1 MVVEIGGALADRVQ
15 VRNPHMVDNRVVFK
29 FDSVKMIAH
38 RLLFFAL
45 PALVLLVMQLNIPW
59 HMLIGDNTETY
70 EDTDTS
76 KGHTK
81 KGQDRR
87 KRQKKQSRPT
97 TTLSLEGFK
106 DGTDDDDIDQK
117 TRDPKNGSQ
126 RCLVA
131 FDGPSTMTTN
141 EDIDR
146 IPEESERMRNAV
158 RAYQKRCR
166 RQNEWASDLIQK
178 RNMEEL
184 ALVCEQKRREDKR
197 GEQIYRR

>member
-1 MVVEIGGALADRVQ
+1 
-15 VRNPHMVDNRVVFK
+15 
-29 FDSVKMIAH
+29 MIAH

-59 HMLIGDNTETY
+59 HMLLGGDDGDNAETY
-70 EDTDTS
+70 TD
-76 KGHTK
+76 K
-81 KGQDRR
+81 K
-87 KRQKKQSRPT
+87 KQKKQKRST
-97 TTLSLEGFK
+97 TSLEGFK
-106 DGTDDDDIDQK
+106 DDNDSDSDKDSDNDNNDSDNDNNDSASRK
-117 TRDPKNGSQ
+117 VRGSQ

-131 FDGPSTMTTN
+131 FDGPSTMTSN

-178 RNMEEL
+178 RKMEEL

-197 GEQIYRR
+197 GEQIYRS

>member
-1 MVVEIGGALADRVQ
+1 
-15 VRNPHMVDNRVVFK
+15 
-29 FDSVKMIAH
+29 MIAH

-59 HMLIGDNTETY
+59 HMLLGGDDGDNAETY
-70 EDTDTS
+70 TD
-76 KGHTK
+76 K
-81 KGQDRR
+81 KE
-87 KRQKKQSRPT
+87 QKKQKKQKKQKRST
-97 TTLSLEGFK
+97 TSLEGFK
-106 DGTDDDDIDQK
+106 DDKDGESDSD
-117 TRDPKNGSQ
+117 KNSDSDNDNKKVRGSQ

-131 FDGPSTMTTN
+131 FDGPSTMTSN

-197 GEQIYRR
+197 GEQIYRS

>member
-1 MVVEIGGALADRVQ
+1 
-15 VRNPHMVDNRVVFK
+15 
-29 FDSVKMIAH
+29 MIAH

-59 HMLIGDNTETY
+59 HMLLGGDGEKTETY
-70 EDTDTS
+70 TD
-76 KGHTK
+76 K
-81 KGQDRR
+81 K
-87 KRQKKQSRPT
+87 KQKKQKRS
-97 TTLSLEGFK
+97 SLEGFK
-106 DGTDDDDIDQK
+106 DNDNDNDKDSDK
-117 TRDPKNGSQ
+117 DSDKDNRKVRGSQ
-126 RCLVA
+126 HCLVA
-131 FDGPSTMTTN
+131 FDGPSTMTSN

-178 RNMEEL
+178 RKMEEL

-197 GEQIYRR
+197 GEQIYRS